1 MLGDEDGMTT
11 KESVVVSGNEI
22 VAMSTKEV
30 SSKIRMRALSK
41 FDKLL
46 FASAFT
52 EVSTMFLTLTEWTAS
67 EPKVPA
73 VFALM
78 ALSILIGVRNAPT
91 GISLVESIGKGGM
104 RSLIAGIFTVNE
116 GNSFSLMFLQLHVNA
131 RKIPSRSNQFLRIQ

>member
-1 MLGDEDGMTT
+1 MFGEEDGMTI

-30 SSKIRMRALSK
+30 SSKIRIRALSK

-46 FASAFT
+46 FASAFS

-73 VFALM
+73 VFALI
-78 ALSILIGVRNAPT
+78 ALSV
-91 GISLVESIGKGGM
+91 
-104 RSLIAGIFTVNE
+104 
-116 GNSFSLMFLQLHVNA
+116 Q
-131 RKIPSRSNQFLRIQ
+131 